1 MFLPRLVGSLPRRPL
16 QSHVPLYPRP
26 SPTPTLSRLSSSVE
40 PSPHVSVDFGACKL
54 LNAKKKR
61 PTLHRR
67 QLSDLY
73 RTDIISRAAN
83 LNRKLKSL
91 SLKKSH
97 LESKR
102 IAFETKTKAA
112 AKLSKVYNFPFKRS
126 ELHTMTYDQLEQLA
140 QTSALRQTRDNASRL
155 IQQAWRRHRIARC
168 KQALEDQ
175 LQKAAKV
182 IQSHWRHFKVRP
194 TQTEVLEPRQHRLTV
209 ESNMTAVQRLVR
221 GKL

>member
-1 MFLPRLVGSLPRRPL
+1 
-16 QSHVPLYPRP
+16 
-26 SPTPTLSRLSSSVE
+26 
-40 PSPHVSVDFGACKL
+40 VSVDFGACKL

-91 SLKKSH
+91 SLKKSL

-112 AKLSKVYNFPFKRS
+112 AKLSKVYNFHFKRS
-126 ELHTMTYDQLEQLA
+126 ELHTLTYDQLEQLA
-140 QTSALRQTRDNASRL
+140 QTSALRQTRDKASRL
-155 IQQAWRRHRIARC
+155 IQQAWKRHRIARL
-168 KQALEDQ
+168 KQALAEQ

-182 IQSHWRHFKVRP
+182 IQSHWRHFKVRR